1 MPEWVNKILK
11 HNSGEKSLKAPITG
25 FRMYIKK
32 ITKQSRKILYRK
44 KARHEPS
51 GWSMFIRCSFDEKK
65 NKLNYNRG
73 KDCIE
78 KLCKK
83 LKETATEIINR
94 EKKEIVPL
102 THEENNFYNEQEI
115 CYI

>member
-44 KARHEPS
+44 K
-51 GWSMFIRCSFDEKK
+51 G
-65 NKLNYNRG
+65 
-73 KDCIE
+73 
-78 KLCKK
+78 
-83 LKETATEIINR
+83 
-94 EKKEIVPL
+94 
-102 THEENNFYNEQEI
+102 
-115 CYI
+115 

>member
-1 MPEWVNKILK
+1 MK
-11 HNSGEKSLKAPITG
+11 
-25 FRMYIKK
+25 
-32 ITKQSRKILYRK
+32 
-44 KARHEPS
+44 
-51 GWSMFIRCSFDEKK
+51 KK

-102 THEENNFYNEQEI
+102 THEENNFYNEQEYAI
-115 CYI
+115 YEKNIFVWIKMIKII